1 MYTAA
6 LSMRTVCIHRHSALK
21 LHHRPARPRRFPH
34 RHAHAHAHARSASTG
49 PLPSL
54 FCNHCRPWRP
64 TRRRWWFVTVVVTLP
79 QVRLSSQYNTCRIA
93 KAQQRHSTTDGAADT
108 RCCIPR
114 DTPKYTWNS
123 SVCVRATVNSE
134 RPHCAGEKRRV
145 LPFLHSLTPC
155 WLRDQQLRHGRTTA

>member
-21 LHHRPARPRRFPH
+21 LHHRPARPRSQCIDGPASFAVLQPLSAVA
-34 RHAHAHAHARSASTG
+34 AHTAAMVVRNRGCDIASGSAV
-49 PLPSL
+49 
-54 FCNHCRPWRP
+54 
-64 TRRRWWFVTVVVTLP
+64 VTV
-79 QVRLSSQYNTCRIA
+79 QHICTCRIA